1 MKAAPAKMPTSPA
14 DSASGTP
21 ILLAFLGEGGA
32 FGRWLLLDEGGVAG
46 QGLARDGLPPP
57 PVRAV
62 LAAPG
67 DQLTLHWIELAE
79 GLAPAQAAAAARL
92 MLADASAEPLS
103 TMHVAVGRPENGLTP
118 VALVPSDRMAQWLA
132 VAAAAGFDPDL
143 VIPAPLLLA
152 PPEQGFVRRDLEGLA
167 DYRGLA
173 AAFTVE
179 PELAELLVDGAP
191 VEAVEEAQ
199 FAAGLA
205 PILASP
211 LLNLRQGPF
220 LRRRQWRL
228 EGQRLR
234 RVAMFAILLVV
245 LTLVAQVATIL
256 SYTFAAD
263 RLQAEADALA
273 ATTTGGG
280 ADTRPGF
287 GAVAAILF
295 DAVRA
300 TPNVEVSRIEY
311 RPDGSLGATL
321 MLDNPATFTAL
332 ETRIEAS
339 GLAVEPGER
348 RNAGGRPTA
357 DLVVGP
363 A

>member
-1 MKAAPAKMPTSPA
+1 MPTSPA
-14 DSASGTP
+14 DPSPGT
-21 ILLAFLGEGGA
+21 LLAFLGEGGA
-32 FGRWLLLDEGGVAG
+32 FGRWLLLDEGGVAAEG
-46 QGLARDGLPPP
+46 VARDGLPES

-62 LAAPG
+62 LAVPG

-103 TMHVAVGRPENGLTP
+103 TMHVAVGRPERGLTP
-118 VALVPSDRMAQWLA
+118 VALVPSDRMALWLA
-132 VAAAAGFDPDL
+132 VAEAAGLDPDL

-152 PPEQGFVRRDLEGLA
+152 PPEAGFVRRDLDGLA
-167 DYRGLA
+167 DYRGPA

-191 VEAVEEAQ
+191 VEAVDEARFQ
-199 FAAGLA
+199 AGLA
-205 PILASP
+205 PILASSP
-211 LLNLRQGPF
+211 LDLRQGPF
-220 LRRRQWRL
+220 LRRRQWKL

-234 RVAMFAILLVV
+234 RVGMFALALVV
-245 LTLVAQVATIL
+245 LTLVVQVATIL

-273 ATTTGGG
+273 AAGGR

-287 GAVAAILF
+287 GAAAAILF

-321 MLDNPATFTAL
+321 MLDNPATLTAL
-332 ETRIEAS
+332 EARIEAS

-348 RNAGGRPTA
+348 RNAGGRPSA